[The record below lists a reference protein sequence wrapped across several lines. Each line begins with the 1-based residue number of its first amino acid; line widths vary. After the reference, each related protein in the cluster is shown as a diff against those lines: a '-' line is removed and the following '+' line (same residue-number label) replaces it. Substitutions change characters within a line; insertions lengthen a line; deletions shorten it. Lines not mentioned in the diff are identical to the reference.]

1 VVAPEGMKDALD
13 KYLELDPMGQFA
25 DAAKGM
31 LQMIGATIQTNYQN
45 PDAKKAAPKK
55 KPSN

>member
-1 VVAPEGMKDALD
+1 
-13 KYLELDPMGQFA
+13 MGQYA

-45 PDAKKAAPKK
+45 PDAKKERNHQPLTSPQRRGRTSSWKK
-55 KPSN
+55 SEK

>member
-1 VVAPEGMKDALD
+1 
-13 KYLELDPMGQFA
+13 MGQFS

-45 PDAKKAAPKK
+45 PDAKKGTTKK
-55 KPSN
+55 K